1 MSFSETVINL
11 WIEGYLQALKEKTHK
26 NSALDADLAITALKE
41 RFLSKYEDRTEYGK
55 SNEFIRNFDE
65 H

>member
-1 MSFSETVINL
+1 MSFSETVINF
-11 WIEGYLQALKEKTHK
+11 WIEVYLQSFKKKTH
-26 NSALDADLAITALKE
+26 SDSVLDADFAITALKE
-41 RFLSKYEDRTEYGK
+41 RFLSKYEGRTEYGK